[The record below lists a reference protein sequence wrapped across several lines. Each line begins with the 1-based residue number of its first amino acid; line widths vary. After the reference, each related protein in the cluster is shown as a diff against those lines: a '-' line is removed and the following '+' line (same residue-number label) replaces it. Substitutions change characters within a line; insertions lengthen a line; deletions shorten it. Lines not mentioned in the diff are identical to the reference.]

1 MHVTFEVHGCLW
13 LIRVWKSNFSFLSSD
28 MYLLSE
34 TLTLFGQGDGCS
46 SPGHQQMA
54 PNNVRCW
61 EQGSLSSPTLP
72 FPQFPRPLSS
82 PFPAFL
88 LFSVIPGPRQKVTQ
102 NTVCLSADSWKVTLN
117 DECSRVKFKIP
128 GSGMSSWMTSAMV
141 PVSSANF
148 RSFKTF
154 QSNPSASHKCIKIEP
169 LKQEIKVENM
179 LRVQF
184 ISVTQSCP
192 TLCDHKDCSTPG
204 LPVHHQLPEFA
215 QTHVH

>member
-117 DECSRVKFKIP
+117 DECSRVGLESSFFLFIFFLFFLFLSP
-128 GSGMSSWMTSAMV
+128 MNCITGQPLGFIHQTPVVFRPFPIVLCLLPFQAPSGQSRMSGVGCGQGARPCPALFTVALSALL
-141 PVSSANF
+141 S
-148 RSFKTF
+148 
-154 QSNPSASHKCIKIEP
+154 
-169 LKQEIKVENM
+169 
-179 LRVQF
+179 
-184 ISVTQSCP
+184 P
-192 TLCDHKDCSTPG
+192 TPRT
-204 LPVHHQLPEFA
+204 
-215 QTHVH
+215 